1 MISWKTKQG
10 KLIIAGSVVGL
21 SVLTLGLGLGLGL
34 DSKTSDPVTETPTT
48 KIVKKYLISGD
59 AYPEDQLLKDGY
71 TDDEGRTYSFRKKD
85 DGLYAVLPTRTVLE
99 TTPVTLRDTNFGAN
113 TVVGGANAQPWRGF
127 ENMFEIKYAGIG
139 GIKIT
144 NDGYIWGGFRIIDY
158 ANANALLGQG
168 LKDPV
173 RFAKIKANGDALINL
188 AKVRELQEK
197 RKTTGGREFWDEDYV
212 LDKESEKVL
221 HWTVFSY
228 KEGNNTR
235 MGVATNQKA
244 NLISEISYDDF
255 FKERGGAWP
264 VTYDLREL
272 WGKNYPNKPEV
283 SDAAQHPAVEF
294 RIADL
299 VDKDGNPYHVVWGEN
314 EAPGVDKQIPTK
326 DLFYKVNVTGGKIT
340 VPLRGDE
347 IQVTPEG
354 KFQLEGRTFQIKEK
368 YSSYILEN
376 ELEIKLV
383 ESPSTDEA

>member
-1 MISWKTKQG
+1 MISWKTKSG
-10 KLIIAGSVVGL
+10 RLIIVGSFVGL
-21 SVLTLGLGLGLGL
+21 YVLTLGLGLGLN
-34 DSKTSDPVTETPTT
+34 SKTTTDPAT
-48 KIVKKYLISGD
+48 KIIKKYLVLGN
-59 AYPEDQLLKDGY
+59 AYSEDQLLNEGY
-71 TDDEGRTYSFRKKD
+71 TDNQGTTYIFHKKD
-85 DGLYAVLPTRTVLE
+85 DGLYAVLSARTVLE
-99 TTPVTLRDTNFGAN
+99 ASPVTLRDTNFGAN
-113 TVVGGANAQPWRGF
+113 TVVGGTNAQEWKGTD
-127 ENMFEIKYAGIG
+127 NMFEIKYAGIG

-158 ANANALLGQG
+158 GAGNALLGQG
-168 LKDPV
+168 LKNPL
-173 RFAKIKANGDALINL
+173 RLAKIKANGDALINL
-188 AKVRELQEK
+188 AKVRELQDK
-197 RKTTGGREFWDEDYV
+197 RKTTGGREFWDEAYV
-212 LDKESEKVL
+212 LDKESEEVL

-228 KEGNNTR
+228 KVGADTR

-244 NLISEISYDDF
+244 RLVSEIPYDDF

-294 RIADL
+294 RVADL

-314 EAPGVDKQIPTK
+314 EASGVDKQIPTK

-354 KFQLEGRTFQIKEK
+354 KFQLGGQTFQINERQDN
-368 YSSYILEN
+368 YILEN

-383 ESPSTDEA
+383 EAPPTDEA